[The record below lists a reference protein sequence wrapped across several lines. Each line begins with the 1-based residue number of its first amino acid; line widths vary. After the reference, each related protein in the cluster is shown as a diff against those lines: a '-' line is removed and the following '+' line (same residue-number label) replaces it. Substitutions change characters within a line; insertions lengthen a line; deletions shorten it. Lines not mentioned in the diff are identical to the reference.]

1 MKLRRDAPAVI
12 LGMVAFAL
20 SGLAYSANATFAAQ
34 MAGVES
40 EKYALVR
47 SIVEFNIQGAQDRAL
62 ARAEM
67 LADTVAVRDALAT
80 RDRERLLAETQPLF
94 ATQRDKYGLEQM
106 QFVTPDNLSFLRVH
120 KPDAF
125 GDDLSTFR
133 PIIVAAN
140 QTRANQKGISL
151 TRTGPAIM
159 GVVPIEDAT
168 GAPAGLIELGLD
180 FGPVLDKLKSAYGFD
195 STFYVKE
202 EPLRRIAT
210 SVDPAALDEHNRVGE
225 YLKFHSTNWDLMKTL
240 VGGDDLAKVDGE
252 PIQYVRDSLGVPYGV
267 VMVSLHN
274 AAGDPIGII
283 SASRNFSDT
292 RGATGRATVNLVA
305 GVLVGLIVV
314 AGAVFVS
321 IRGFLLRPVEAL
333 SAGLGALAN
342 GAPGPSVDSEGFCA
356 ELESLAEHYETL
368 RKSAETARAA
378 EAAGKPEPAGA
389 A

>member
-140 QTRANQKGISL
+140 QTRANQKGISF
-151 TRTGPAIM
+151 M
-159 GVVPIEDAT
+159 
-168 GAPAGLIELGLD
+168 
-180 FGPVLDKLKSAYGFD
+180 
-195 STFYVKE
+195 
-202 EPLRRIAT
+202 
-210 SVDPAALDEHNRVGE
+210 
-225 YLKFHSTNWDLMKTL
+225 
-240 VGGDDLAKVDGE
+240 
-252 PIQYVRDSLGVPYGV
+252 
-267 VMVSLHN
+267 
-274 AAGDPIGII
+274 
-283 SASRNFSDT
+283 
-292 RGATGRATVNLVA
+292 
-305 GVLVGLIVV
+305 
-314 AGAVFVS
+314 
-321 IRGFLLRPVEAL
+321 
-333 SAGLGALAN
+333 
-342 GAPGPSVDSEGFCA
+342 
-356 ELESLAEHYETL
+356 
-368 RKSAETARAA
+368 
-378 EAAGKPEPAGA
+378 
-389 A
+389 